1 MVQKSNF
8 LIFNDNEKNSNYL
21 SEPYG
26 INGTYRD
33 FEYLIKLFNNEFQ
46 DRLVL
51 SSFCDLREDSYDL
64 IFIRDNKLKSRK
76 QVNFLLKTK
85 VDDNEKSL
93 TITLTDEALKDMI
106 GLLEEGFTYM
116 KNYEDSFLQMSI
128 SFSQGLISFLEP
140 VGIFIYYSGTYIF
153 KKEDHSKDYMWF
165 NN

>member
-51 SSFCDLREDSYDL
+51 SSFWDLREDSYYL
-64 IFIRDNKLKSRK
+64 IFIRDNK
-76 QVNFLLKTK
+76 N
-85 VDDNEKSL
+85 
-93 TITLTDEALKDMI
+93 
-106 GLLEEGFTYM
+106 
-116 KNYEDSFLQMSI
+116 
-128 SFSQGLISFLEP
+128 
-140 VGIFIYYSGTYIF
+140 
-153 KKEDHSKDYMWF
+153 
-165 NN
+165 

>member
-1 MVQKSNF
+1 
-8 LIFNDNEKNSNYL
+8 
-21 SEPYG
+21 
-26 INGTYRD
+26 
-33 FEYLIKLFNNEFQ
+33 
-46 DRLVL
+46 
-51 SSFCDLREDSYDL
+51 
-64 IFIRDNKLKSRK
+64 
-76 QVNFLLKTK
+76 
-85 VDDNEKSL
+85 
-93 TITLTDEALKDMI
+93 MI

>member
-51 SSFCDLREDSYDL
+51 SSFCDLREDS
-64 IFIRDNKLKSRK
+64 
-76 QVNFLLKTK
+76 
-85 VDDNEKSL
+85 
-93 TITLTDEALKDMI
+93 
-106 GLLEEGFTYM
+106 
-116 KNYEDSFLQMSI
+116 
-128 SFSQGLISFLEP
+128 
-140 VGIFIYYSGTYIF
+140 
-153 KKEDHSKDYMWF
+153 
-165 NN
+165 